1 MSEKYIRKNKNNFT
15 VVKNSRT
22 YGKYDS
28 LDVAVFARDLLVSS
42 DWQLDN
48 IHDEIFEIDNG
59 YLVFKVI
66 DDKLFCL
73 GQFSEKPT
81 FDAISKLTRKKIRN
95 PNNSKYGLN
104 ISRLFD
110 NYIIKK
116 QIAGDEYIFGVFD
129 NLEDATFSRNFLLEH
144 DWDVNAFGEI
154 EFCDETDTYK
164 IVEVFDDRI
173 YILAS
178 YETLAE
184 AEKNL
189 ENAKSEF
196 LNKIFKHK
204 NGLANYPHLDI
215 LTDRIDELENDFQLK
230 TQDDFWNIGDVENP
244 LEDII
249 FNLTPWQKI
258 IYDNAGDEFT
268 FQQLKVKLK
277 RYESKNFD
285 KKIQRYLD
293 ELQQR
298 YLDELQE
305 LNLIEKLDDDVYRKV

>member
-15 VVKNSRT
+15 VIKNSRT

-28 LDVAVFARDLLVSS
+28 LDVAVFARGLLVSS

-59 YLVFKVI
+59 YIVFKVI

-293 ELQQR
+293 ELQ
-298 YLDELQE
+298 E
-305 LNLIEKLDDDVYRKV
+305 LNLIEKLDDDVYRKL

>member
-28 LDVAVFARDLLVSS
+28 LDVAVFARDLLVIS

-48 IHDEIFEIDNG
+48 IHDEIFEIDDG
-59 YLVFKVI
+59 YIVFKVI

-164 IVEVFDDRI
+164 IVVVFDDRI

-215 LTDRIDELENDFQLK
+215 LTDRIDELENDFQIK
-230 TQDDFWNIGDVENP
+230 TQDDFWIIGDVENP

-293 ELQQR
+293 ELQ
-298 YLDELQE
+298 E
-305 LNLIEKLDDDVYRKV
+305 LNLIEKLDDDVYRKL

>member
-28 LDVAVFARDLLVSS
+28 LDVAVFARDLLVIS

-48 IHDEIFEIDNG
+48 IHDEIFEIEDG
-59 YLVFKVI
+59 YIVFKVI

-129 NLEDATFSRNFLLEH
+129 NLGDATFSRNFLLEH

-164 IVEVFDDRI
+164 IVVVFDDRI

-215 LTDRIDELENDFQLK
+215 LTDRIDELENDFQIK

-293 ELQQR
+293 ELQ
-298 YLDELQE
+298 E
-305 LNLIEKLDDDVYRKV
+305 LNLIEKLDDDVYRKL

>member
-28 LDVAVFARDLLVSS
+28 LDVAVFARDLLVIS

-48 IHDEIFEIDNG
+48 IHDEIFEIDDG
-59 YLVFKVI
+59 YIVFKVI

-293 ELQQR
+293 ELQ
-298 YLDELQE
+298 E
-305 LNLIEKLDDDVYRKV
+305 LNLIEKLDDDVYRKL

>member
-1 MSEKYIRKNKNNFT
+1 MSEKYIRKNKNSFT
-15 VVKNSRT
+15 VVKNSRV

-28 LDVAVFARDLLVSS
+28 LDVAVFSRNLLVDS
-42 DWQLDN
+42 DWQLDD
-48 IHDEIFEIDNG
+48 IPDEIFEVDGEYI
-59 YLVFKVI
+59 VFKII
-66 DDKLFCL
+66 DDKLCCL

-81 FDAISKLTRKKIRN
+81 SDAISKITRKKIRN

-116 QIAGDEYIFGVFD
+116 QIAGEEYIFGVFD

-293 ELQQR
+293 ELQ
-298 YLDELQE
+298 E
-305 LNLIEKLDDDVYRKV
+305 LNLIEKLDDDVYRKL

>member
-293 ELQQR
+293 ELQ
-298 YLDELQE
+298 E
-305 LNLIEKLDDDVYRKV
+305 LNLIEKLDDDLYRKV

>member
-164 IVEVFDDRI
+164 IVEIFDDRI

-293 ELQQR
+293 ELQ
-298 YLDELQE
+298 E
-305 LNLIEKLDDDVYRKV
+305 LNLIEKVDDDVYRKV

>member
-28 LDVAVFARDLLVSS
+28 LDVAVFARGLLVSS

-48 IHDEIFEIDNG
+48 IHDEIFEIDDG
-59 YLVFKVI
+59 YIVFKVI

-293 ELQQR
+293 ELQ
-298 YLDELQE
+298 E

>member
-15 VVKNSRT
+15 VIKNSRT

-28 LDVAVFARDLLVSS
+28 LDVAVFARGLLVSS

-48 IHDEIFEIDNG
+48 IHDEIFEIDDG
-59 YLVFKVI
+59 YIVFKVI

-293 ELQQR
+293 ELQ
-298 YLDELQE
+298 E
-305 LNLIEKLDDDVYRKV
+305 LNLIEKLDDDVYRKL

>member
-15 VVKNSRT
+15 VIKNSRT

-129 NLEDATFSRNFLLEH
+129 NLEDATFSRNFLLEY

-189 ENAKSEF
+189 KNAKSEF

-293 ELQQR
+293 ELQ
-298 YLDELQE
+298 E
-305 LNLIEKLDDDVYRKV
+305 LNLIEKLDDDVYRKL

>member
-48 IHDEIFEIDNG
+48 IHDEIFEIDDG
-59 YLVFKVI
+59 YIVFKVI

-293 ELQQR
+293 ELQ
-298 YLDELQE
+298 E
-305 LNLIEKLDDDVYRKV
+305 LNLIEKLDDDVYRKL

>member
-48 IHDEIFEIDNG
+48 IHDEIFEIDDG
-59 YLVFKVI
+59 YIVFKVI

-164 IVEVFDDRI
+164 IVVVFDDRI

-215 LTDRIDELENDFQLK
+215 LTDRIDELENDFQIK

-293 ELQQR
+293 ELQ
-298 YLDELQE
+298 E
-305 LNLIEKLDDDVYRKV
+305 LNLIEKLDDDVYRKL

>member
-15 VVKNSRT
+15 VIKNSRT

-48 IHDEIFEIDNG
+48 IHDEIFEIDNE

-154 EFCDETDTYK
+154 EFCDETDIYK
-164 IVEVFDDRI
+164 IVDVFDDRI

-293 ELQQR
+293 ELQ
-298 YLDELQE
+298 E
-305 LNLIEKLDDDVYRKV
+305 LNLIEKLDDYVYRKV

>member
-48 IHDEIFEIDNG
+48 IHDEIFEIDDG
-59 YLVFKVI
+59 YIVFKVI

-293 ELQQR
+293 ELQ
-298 YLDELQE
+298 E

>member
-15 VVKNSRT
+15 VIKNSRT

-28 LDVAVFARDLLVSS
+28 LDVAVFARGLLVSS

-293 ELQQR
+293 ELQ
-298 YLDELQE
+298 E

>member
-1 MSEKYIRKNKNNFT
+1 MSEKYIRKNKNSFT
-15 VVKNSRT
+15 VVKNSRV

-28 LDVAVFARDLLVSS
+28 LDVAVFSRNLLVDS
-42 DWQLDN
+42 DWQLDD
-48 IHDEIFEIDNG
+48 IPDEIFEVDGEYI
-59 YLVFKVI
+59 VFKII
-66 DDKLFCL
+66 DDKLCCL

-81 FDAISKLTRKKIRN
+81 SDAISKITRKKIRN

-116 QIAGDEYIFGVFD
+116 QIAGEEYIFGVFD

-164 IVEVFDDRI
+164 IVEIFDDRI

-293 ELQQR
+293 ELQ
-298 YLDELQE
+298 E

>member
-28 LDVAVFARDLLVSS
+28 LDVAVFARDLLVIS

-48 IHDEIFEIDNG
+48 IHDEIFEIDDG
-59 YLVFKVI
+59 YIVFKVI

-164 IVEVFDDRI
+164 IVVVFDDRI

-215 LTDRIDELENDFQLK
+215 LTDRIDELENDFQIK
-230 TQDDFWNIGDVENP
+230 TQDDFWNISDVENP

-293 ELQQR
+293 ELQ
-298 YLDELQE
+298 E
-305 LNLIEKLDDDVYRKV
+305 LNLIEKLDDDVYRKL

>member
-129 NLEDATFSRNFLLEH
+129 NLEDATFSRNFLLEY

-189 ENAKSEF
+189 KNAKSEF

-293 ELQQR
+293 ELQ
-298 YLDELQE
+298 E
-305 LNLIEKLDDDVYRKV
+305 LNLIEKLDDDVYRKL

>member
-28 LDVAVFARDLLVSS
+28 LDVAVFARDLLVGS

-48 IHDEIFEIDNG
+48 IHDEIFEIDDG
-59 YLVFKVI
+59 YIVFKVI

-293 ELQQR
+293 ELQ
-298 YLDELQE
+298 E
-305 LNLIEKLDDDVYRKV
+305 LNLIEKLDDDVYRKL

>member
-15 VVKNSRT
+15 VIKNSRT

-258 IYDNAGDEFT
+258 TYDNAGDEFT

-293 ELQQR
+293 ELQ
-298 YLDELQE
+298 E

>member
-28 LDVAVFARDLLVSS
+28 LDVAVFARDLLVIS

-48 IHDEIFEIDNG
+48 IHDEIFEIDDG
-59 YLVFKVI
+59 YIVFKVI

-164 IVEVFDDRI
+164 IVVVFDDRI

-215 LTDRIDELENDFQLK
+215 LTDRIDELENDFQIK

-258 IYDNAGDEFT
+258 IYDNTGDEFT

-293 ELQQR
+293 ELQ
-298 YLDELQE
+298 E
-305 LNLIEKLDDDVYRKV
+305 LNLIEKLDDDVYRKL

>member
-258 IYDNAGDEFT
+258 TYDNAGDEFT

-293 ELQQR
+293 ELQ
-298 YLDELQE
+298 E
-305 LNLIEKLDDDVYRKV
+305 LNLIEKLDDDVYRKL

>member
-15 VVKNSRT
+15 VIKNSRT

-28 LDVAVFARDLLVSS
+28 LDVAVFARGLLVSS

-59 YLVFKVI
+59 YIVFKVI

-293 ELQQR
+293 ELQ
-298 YLDELQE
+298 E

>member
-48 IHDEIFEIDNG
+48 IHDEIFEIYNG

-293 ELQQR
+293 ELQ
-298 YLDELQE
+298 E

>member
-293 ELQQR
+293 ELQ
-298 YLDELQE
+298 E
-305 LNLIEKLDDDVYRKV
+305 LNLIEKLDDYVYRKV

>member
-15 VVKNSRT
+15 VIKNSRT

-293 ELQQR
+293 ELQ
-298 YLDELQE
+298 E

>member
-15 VVKNSRT
+15 VIKNSRT

-48 IHDEIFEIDNG
+48 IHDEIFEIDDG
-59 YLVFKVI
+59 YIVFKVI

-81 FDAISKLTRKKIRN
+81 FDAISKITRKKIRN

-129 NLEDATFSRNFLLEH
+129 NLKDATFSRNFLLEH

-293 ELQQR
+293 ELQ
-298 YLDELQE
+298 E

>member
-28 LDVAVFARDLLVSS
+28 LDVAVFARDLLVIS

-48 IHDEIFEIDNG
+48 IHDEIFEIDDG
-59 YLVFKVI
+59 YIVFKVI

-164 IVEVFDDRI
+164 IVVVFDDRI

-215 LTDRIDELENDFQLK
+215 LSDRIDELENDFQIK
-230 TQDDFWNIGDVENP
+230 TQDDFWIIGDVENP

-293 ELQQR
+293 ELQ
-298 YLDELQE
+298 E
-305 LNLIEKLDDDVYRKV
+305 LNLIEKLDDDVYRKL

>member
-48 IHDEIFEIDNG
+48 IHDEIFEIDDG
-59 YLVFKVI
+59 YIVFKVI

-81 FDAISKLTRKKIRN
+81 FDAISKITRKKIRN

-129 NLEDATFSRNFLLEH
+129 NLKDATFSRNFLLEH

-189 ENAKSEF
+189 KNAKSEF

-293 ELQQR
+293 ELQ
-298 YLDELQE
+298 E

>member
-129 NLEDATFSRNFLLEH
+129 NLEDATFSRNFLLEY

-293 ELQQR
+293 ELQ
-298 YLDELQE
+298 E
-305 LNLIEKLDDDVYRKV
+305 LNLIEKLDDDVYRKL

>member
-1 MSEKYIRKNKNNFT
+1 MKN
-15 VVKNSRT
+15 
-22 YGKYDS
+22 
-28 LDVAVFARDLLVSS
+28 
-42 DWQLDN
+42 
-48 IHDEIFEIDNG
+48 EIFEIDNG

-293 ELQQR
+293 ELQ
-298 YLDELQE
+298 E

>member
-28 LDVAVFARDLLVSS
+28 LDVAVFTRDLLVSS

-293 ELQQR
+293 ELQ
-298 YLDELQE
+298 E

>member
-81 FDAISKLTRKKIRN
+81 FDAILKITRKKIRN

-293 ELQQR
+293 ELQ
-298 YLDELQE
+298 E

>member
-1 MSEKYIRKNKNNFT
+1 MSEKYIRKNKNSFT
-15 VVKNSRT
+15 VVKNSRV

-28 LDVAVFARDLLVSS
+28 LDVAVFSRNLLVDS
-42 DWQLDN
+42 DWQLDD
-48 IHDEIFEIDNG
+48 IPDEIFEVDGEYI
-59 YLVFKVI
+59 VFKII
-66 DDKLFCL
+66 DDKLCCL

-81 FDAISKLTRKKIRN
+81 SDAISKITRKKIRN

-116 QIAGDEYIFGVFD
+116 QIAGEEYIFGVFD

-293 ELQQR
+293 ELQ
-298 YLDELQE
+298 E

>member
-293 ELQQR
+293 ELQ
-298 YLDELQE
+298 E
-305 LNLIEKLDDDVYRKV
+305 LNLIEKLDDDVYRKI

>member
-15 VVKNSRT
+15 VIKNSRT

-28 LDVAVFARDLLVSS
+28 LDVAVFARGLLVSS

-293 ELQQR
+293 ELQ
-298 YLDELQE
+298 E
-305 LNLIEKLDDDVYRKV
+305 LNLIEKLDDDVYRKL

>member
-42 DWQLDN
+42 DWQFDN

-81 FDAISKLTRKKIRN
+81 FDAISKLTRKKIIN

-293 ELQQR
+293 ELQ
-298 YLDELQE
+298 E

>member
-1 MSEKYIRKNKNNFT
+1 MSEKYIRKNKNSFT
-15 VVKNSRT
+15 VVKNSRV

-28 LDVAVFARDLLVSS
+28 LDVAVFSRNLLVDS
-42 DWQLDN
+42 DWQLDD
-48 IHDEIFEIDNG
+48 IPDEIFEVDGEYI
-59 YLVFKVI
+59 VFKII
-66 DDKLFCL
+66 DDKLCCL

-81 FDAISKLTRKKIRN
+81 SDAISKITRKKIRN

-293 ELQQR
+293 ELQ
-298 YLDELQE
+298 E
-305 LNLIEKLDDDVYRKV
+305 LNLIEKLDDDVYRKL

>member
-15 VVKNSRT
+15 VIKNSRT

-48 IHDEIFEIDNG
+48 IHDEIFEIDNE

-129 NLEDATFSRNFLLEH
+129 NLEDATFSRNFLLEY

-293 ELQQR
+293 ELQ
-298 YLDELQE
+298 E
-305 LNLIEKLDDDVYRKV
+305 LNLIEKLDDDVYRKL